1 MCHFVISSGWSIA
14 GLLSALNSQVP
25 IYTPGRRKALR
36 KWSDTRSQHNVNQS
50 PVQSRVRCLVTM
62 RPPCLTFH
70 WTYMQLNRTEWNQQ
84 GFHYVPCIRQ
94 TDKQRGWLCPP
105 SFEHLKESFSYEVQF
120 EKFCPNMKICCPPAG
135 NVNRTPVNVKKF
147 WLWLFI
153 WCYTD
158 YGLKG
163 TTW

>member
-1 MCHFVISSGWSIA
+1 VCHFVISSGWSIT

-25 IYTPGRRKALR
+25 IYTPGWRKALR

-62 RPPCLTFH
+62 RPQCLTFH

-94 TDKQRGWLCPP
+94 TDRPRGWLCPP

-120 EKFCPNMKICCPPAG
+120 EKFCPNMKIFCPPG
-135 NVNRTPVNVKKF
+135 NVNKTPVNVKKF